1 MPYEDNV
8 VNLFLNG
15 VRVNGLESLD
25 ISSAPQSEQIEYI
38 GHKGRQ
44 EVRSSY
50 PLTKLNISKRYYGA
64 DFFLDRFSGDLVNA
78 YVTLNGQTGNNLAM
92 TSGVMTNY
100 TINLG
105 LNQQPAIS
113 CDFEFYND
121 CGQLNITG
129 QPFVIGQ
136 SGYFYLNAAAPTS
149 YEFATQAVIQTG
161 TKQIYKYQENPCYYF
176 KTGDTIFFSGNY
188 VTGITSINN
197 SFSTGHTGYL
207 YRKQT
212 YPIVSSKGIKLDI
225 GDARNNNLIQAS
237 INYSFPRLPIYD
249 IGSEYP
255 SAVYPITP
263 TDVYCTLD
271 FEPTSYEIY
280 KQSNWPE
287 SPKRNTLNF
296 RLFDISG
303 AYVDNISLGNMELV
317 SEKSSVSVDGSLRIS
332 AEYKMYNYKEPD
344 YFFDM
349 NSLGNQLYLWIDGN
363 DLPNTTYTDSEFSVP
378 VLYDKSMRGTNF
390 TATVGNAKIPT
401 DKQNNKRYISSTYAS
416 RRYQSTTLTYNPTFN
431 DTTVEWAVNKSGI
444 EAIFVL
450 QFTGA
455 TNTFLHSYLCGVSAF
470 NSLYYGTNF
479 AAQTF
484 AGNIGRYLDANNDII
499 VSNSSGSYSN
509 WQIIGLS
516 RGGRPNGIVPNTGL
530 WNGYRFQSHNSS
542 VSSYDQF
549 DSMVLFGNPAG
560 GAYVNYYW
568 AGNIGEIIWMAPQPD
583 EIRSKIIKHLAYKWG
598 LQSQINPAL

>member
-25 ISSAPQSEQIEYI
+25 VSSAPQSEQIEYI
-38 GHKGRQ
+38 GNKGRQ

-64 DFFLDRFSGDLVNA
+64 DFFLDRFSGDLINA

-129 QPFVIGQ
+129 APFIIGQ
-136 SGYFYLNAAAPTS
+136 SGYFYLNAAAPTT

-176 KTGDTIFFSGNY
+176 KTGDTVFFSGNH

-197 SFSTGHTGYL
+197 SFSSGHTGYL

-212 YPIVSSKGIKLDI
+212 YPIISSKGIKLDI

-287 SPKRNTLNF
+287 APKRNTLNF

-303 AYVDNISLGNMELV
+303 AYVDNINLGNMELV
-317 SEKSSVSVDGSLRIS
+317 SEKSSVSIDGSLRIS
-332 AEYKMYNYKEPD
+332 AEYKKYNYQEPD
-344 YFFDM
+344 YSFDI
-349 NSLGNQLYLWIDGN
+349 NSLGNQVYLWIDGS
-363 DLPNTTYTDSEFSVP
+363 DLPSTTYTDSEFSVP
-378 VLYDKSMRGTNF
+378 ILYDKSARQLNF
-390 TATVGNAKIPT
+390 TSTVGSATIPT
-401 DKQNNKRYISSTYAS
+401 QTKNGKRYISTKYNS
-416 RRYQSTTLTYNPTFN
+416 RRYSNNNLVYNPTYN
-431 DTTVEWAVNKSGI
+431 SSTVQWALSASGV
-444 EAIFVL
+444 ECIFVA
-450 QFTGA
+450 QFTGSTSA
-455 TNTFLHSYLCGVSAF
+455 GDHSYLLGQTQF
-470 NSLYYGTNF
+470 NYLYYGNYFTT
-479 AAQTF
+479 QYL
-484 AGNIGRYLDANNDII
+484 AGNVGRHLSTADVI
-499 VSNSSGSYSN
+499 VGSSSGLASN
-509 WQIIGLS
+509 WQIFGIR
-516 RGGRPNGIVPNTGL
+516 RGGGGGATPNTGL
-530 WNGYRFQSHNSS
+530 WNGYEFNSYTNGAL
-542 VSSYDQF
+542 SYDALNGF
-549 DSMVLFGNPAG
+549 VLFGNSD
-560 GAYVNYYW
+560 VSLTNVYW
-568 AGNIGEIIWMAPQPD
+568 AGNVGEIIWLAPQTS
-583 EIRSKIIKHLAYKWG
+583 ETRAKIIKHLGQKWG
-598 LQSQINPAL
+598 LQSQINPSL

>member
-25 ISSAPQSEQIEYI
+25 VNSAPQSEQIEYI
-38 GHKGRQ
+38 GNKGRQ

-64 DFFLDRFSGDLVNA
+64 DFFLDRFSGDLINA
-78 YVTLNGQTGNNLAM
+78 YITLNGQTGNNLAM

-129 QPFVIGQ
+129 APFIIGQ
-136 SGYFYLNAAAPTS
+136 SGYFYLNAAAPTT

-176 KTGDTIFFSGNY
+176 KTGDTVFFSGNH
-188 VTGITSINN
+188 VTGITSISN

-280 KQSNWPE
+280 KQSSWPE
-287 SPKRNTLNF
+287 TPKRNTLNF

-303 AYVDNISLGNMELV
+303 AYVDNINLGSMELV
-317 SEKSSVSVDGSLRIS
+317 SEKASVSVDGSLRIS
-332 AEYKMYNYKEPD
+332 AEYKKYNYQEVD
-344 YFFDM
+344 YSFDI
-349 NSLGNQLYLWIDGN
+349 NSLGNQVYVWIDSS
-363 DLPNTTYTDSEFSVP
+363 DLPNTSYIDSEFAVP
-378 VLYDKSMRGTNF
+378 ILYDKSARAMHF
-390 TATVGNAKIPT
+390 TGTVGNATIPT
-401 DKQNNKRYISSTYAS
+401 ATKNGKRYLSTTSNS
-416 RRYQSTTLTYNPTFN
+416 RRYGNDRFLYNPNFDN
-431 DTTVEWAVNKSGI
+431 TTVEWAVYQSGI
-444 EAIFVL
+444 ECLFVV
-450 QFTGA
+450 QFTGSA
-455 TNTFLHSYLCGVSAF
+455 SASNHSYLCGIGD
-470 NSLYYGTNF
+470 NNYLYYGQNF
-479 AAQTF
+479 ADQAF
-484 AGNIGRYLDANNDII
+484 AGNVGRYLATSNII
-499 VSNSSGSYSN
+499 TTNTSGNYSS
-509 WQIIGLS
+509 WQIIGIR
-516 RGGRPNGIVPNTGL
+516 RGGKPSGATPVTGL
-530 WNGYRFQSHNSS
+530 WNGYNFNAYTTS
-542 VSSYDQF
+542 VSSYDTL
-549 DSMVLFGNPAG
+549 SNMRLFGLVG
-560 GAYVNYYW
+560 GPFANMYW
-568 AGNIGEIIWMAPQPD
+568 AGNVGEIIWMSPQPD
-583 EIRSKIIKHLAYKWG
+583 DTRGRIIKHLAQKWG
-598 LQSQINPAL
+598 LQSQINPSL

>member
-25 ISSAPQSEQIEYI
+25 VNSAPQSEQIEYI

-64 DFFLDRFSGDLVNA
+64 DFFLDRFSGDLINA

-129 QPFVIGQ
+129 APFIIGQ
-136 SGYFYLNAAAPTS
+136 SGYFYLNAAAPTT

-176 KTGDTIFFSGNY
+176 KTGDTVFFSGNH
-188 VTGITSINN
+188 VTGITLISN
-197 SFSTGHTGYL
+197 SFSSGHTGYL

-287 SPKRNTLNF
+287 TPKRNTLNF

-303 AYVDNISLGNMELV
+303 AYVDNINLGSMELV

-332 AEYKMYNYKEPD
+332 AEYKKYNYQETD
-344 YFFDM
+344 YSFDI
-349 NSLGNQLYLWIDGN
+349 NSLGNQVYVWIDGSN
-363 DLPNTTYTDSEFSVP
+363 LPNTTYTDNEFAVP
-378 VLYDKSMRGTNF
+378 ILYDKGIRQMHF
-390 TATVGNAKIPT
+390 TGTVGSVTIPT
-401 DKQNNKRYISSTYAS
+401 LTKNGNRYISAKYNS
-416 RRYQSTTLTYNPTFN
+416 RRYGNNRLTYNPSY
-431 DTTVEWAVNKSGI
+431 DSSTVEWAMNASGI
-444 EAIFVL
+444 ECIFVGR
-450 QFTGA
+450 FTGTA
-455 TNTFLHSYLCGVSAF
+455 SASDHSYLVGQSSF
-470 NSLYYGTNF
+470 NYLYYGQVF
-479 AAQTF
+479 ANPLF
-484 AGNIGRYLDANNDII
+484 AGNVGRYLGTSDII
-499 VSNSSGSYSN
+499 AGSSSGNFGN
-509 WQIIGLS
+509 WQIFGIR
-516 RGGRPNGIVPNTGL
+516 RGGGAGGIPNTGM
-530 WNGYRFQSHNSS
+530 WNGYSFNSYTNS
-542 VSSYDQF
+542 GPSYD
-549 DSMVLFGNPAG
+549 SVNGLTLFGLPGAG
-560 GAYVNYYW
+560 STNMYW
-568 AGNIGEIIWMAPQPD
+568 AGDIGEIIWIAPQTQSTRNR
-583 EIRSKIIKHLAYKWG
+583 IVRHLAQKWG
-598 LQSQINPAL
+598 LQSQINPNI

>member
-25 ISSAPQSEQIEYI
+25 VSSAPQSEQIEYI
-38 GHKGRQ
+38 GNKGRQ

-50 PLTKLNISKRYYGA
+50 PVTKLNISKRYYGA

-129 QPFVIGQ
+129 RPFIIGQ
-136 SGYFYLNAAAPTS
+136 SGYFYLNAAAPSS
-149 YEFATQAVIQTG
+149 YEFTTQAVIQTG

-255 SAVYPITP
+255 SAVYPVTP

-287 SPKRNTLNF
+287 TPKRNNLNF

-303 AYVDNISLGNMELV
+303 AYVDNIDLSNMELV
-317 SEKSSVSVDGSLRIS
+317 SEKSSVSADGSLRIS
-332 AEYKMYNYKEPD
+332 AEYKKYLFVEPNYYYD
-344 YFFDM
+344 IGI
-349 NSLGNQLYLWIDGN
+349 LGNEIYYWFDAN
-363 DLPNTTYTDSEFSVP
+363 DNPNTTYSDSEFP
-378 VLYDKSMRGTNF
+378 VHILYDKGPRGMHFTGTNSD
-390 TATVGNAKIPT
+390 ATISANRKNG
-401 DKQNNKRYISSTYAS
+401 KRYL
-416 RRYQSTTLTYNPTFN
+416 STTSLSNKYGNNRLVYNPSYGPN
-431 DTTVEWAVNKSGI
+431 SVEYAVNQSGI
-444 EAIFVL
+444 ECLFVL
-450 QFTGA
+450 QFTGS
-455 TNTFLHSYLCGVSAF
+455 NFSQSYMCGQRFVNF
-470 NSLYYGTNF
+470 LYYGVGGI
-479 AAQTF
+479 
-484 AGNIGRYLDANNDII
+484 AGNVGRDSAVGTVISNND
-499 VSNSSGSYSN
+499 SGVYTN
-509 WQIIGLS
+509 WRIFGIR
-516 RGGRPNGIVPNTGL
+516 RGGGDTQNTGL
-530 WNGYRFQSHNSS
+530 WDGYNFNSYTNAPAPTTYDSFNGL
-542 VSSYDQF
+542 
-549 DSMVLFGNPAG
+549 VLFGSADIGFP
-560 GAYVNYYW
+560 YYNYSW
-568 AGNIGEIIWMAPQPD
+568 NGNIGEILWMAPQS
-583 EIRSKIIKHLAYKWG
+583 ESTRNQIVKHLAQKWG

>member
-136 SGYFYLNAAAPTS
+136 SGYFYLNAVAPES

-161 TKQIYKYQENPCYYF
+161 AKQIYKYQENPCYYF

-271 FEPTSYEIY
+271 FEPTTYELY
-280 KQSNWPE
+280 KQSSWPE
-287 SPKRNTLNF
+287 VPKRNTLNF

-303 AYVDNISLGNMELV
+303 AYVDNINLGDMELV

-332 AEYKMYNYKEPD
+332 AEYKKYNYQEVD
-344 YFFDM
+344 NSFDI
-349 NSLGNQLYLWIDGN
+349 NSLGNQVYLWIDGS
-363 DLPNTTYTDSEFSVP
+363 DLPNTTYTDSEFAVP
-378 VLYDKSMRGTNF
+378 ILYDKGMRGMHFTGTVGSVTIP
-390 TATVGNAKIPT
+390 TATKNG
-401 DKQNNKRYISSTYAS
+401 KRYISATSNS
-416 RRYQSTTLTYNPTFN
+416 RRYGNNRMTYNPN
-431 DTTVEWAVNKSGI
+431 YDSSVVEWAINQSGI

-450 QFTGA
+450 QFTGSTSSA
-455 TNTFLHSYLCGVSAF
+455 IHSFLCGNSVF
-470 NSLYYGTNF
+470 NYMYYGTNG
-479 AAQTF
+479 ATQEF
-484 AGNIGRYLDANNDII
+484 AGNVGRYLGTSTII
-499 VSNSSGSYSN
+499 SSNTSGNYSN
-509 WQIIGLS
+509 WQIIGIR
-516 RGGRPNGIVPNTGL
+516 RGGLSATVRNTGL
-530 WNGYRFQSHNSS
+530 WNGYSFNSYTNS
-542 VSSYDQF
+542 VSSYD
-549 DSMVLFGNPAG
+549 SVNGMRLFGLPDGSAT
-560 GAYVNYYW
+560 NYFW
-568 AGNIGEIIWMAPQPD
+568 AGNIGEIIWMAPQS
-583 EIRSKIIKHLAYKWG
+583 ENTRGRIIKHLAQKWG
-598 LQSQINPAL
+598 LQSQINPSL